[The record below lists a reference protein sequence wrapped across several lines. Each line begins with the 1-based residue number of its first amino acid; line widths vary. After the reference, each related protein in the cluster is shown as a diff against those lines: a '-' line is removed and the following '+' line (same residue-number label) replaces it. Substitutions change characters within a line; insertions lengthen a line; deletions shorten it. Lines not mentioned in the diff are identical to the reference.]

1 MLKDKEIDKAIGNR
15 IRDDIKR
22 VDEILKRYSTYK
34 SIIGRL
40 VDLVIPVYRRR
51 VTQAEFYKE
60 LEQLSANNLF
70 LASYDL
76 RSLQ

>member
-34 SIIGRL
+34 SVIGRL

-76 RSLQ
+76 RNLE